1 MAKFDF
7 FSGLDILVE
16 IFLPFKKTSNPE
28 LTEKVDD
35 GTNKAWLDWFGFV

>member
-1 MAKFDF
+1 LAKFDF

-16 IFLPFKKTSNPE
+16 IFLPIKRTSNPE

-35 GTNKAWLDWFGFV
+35 GTNQA